1 MQESL
6 RRHGTGRHG
15 ARSRRR
21 LGRGSG
27 EGWTQPGWGPDGGP
41 GTPRR
46 RGRGR
51 LGARRPLPA
60 SPPPAVQSRGSG
72 RGRVSRLTAPLSEDS
87 LRGGAAWGWETFT
100 EQSRR
105 FSSAWSFLLLPPPM
119 LAGPPAWQPRKRR
132 GNRWRE
138 GTLRTARGDK
148 EDARG
153 AGRAA
158 GEAAAAQVRRGYM
171 RVAAEAKRR
180 AGGARPPGGGAWR
193 AGLAGGGAGRAL
205 ACGQALG
212 RCGSAGAVEVCGK
225 TEPSAAGAGQRH

>member
-1 MQESL
+1 MDERFPFGPFLGVEGVISMSAGRGQTGLGMKKRRRMRDQTRDQEKGGQTTEPKASIQRQRPLHREPERANSPSQKRPPVEAGAPALCPTVLVLLPGSRGAGVSGGSGKNEGREVQESL

-72 RGRVSRLTAPLSEDS
+72 RGGVSRLTLPYLRT
-87 LRGGAAWGWETFT
+87 LRGGAA
-100 EQSRR
+100 
-105 FSSAWSFLLLPPPM
+105 
-119 LAGPPAWQPRKRR
+119 
-132 GNRWRE
+132 
-138 GTLRTARGDK
+138 
-148 EDARG
+148 
-153 AGRAA
+153 
-158 GEAAAAQVRRGYM
+158 
-171 RVAAEAKRR
+171 
-180 AGGARPPGGGAWR
+180 
-193 AGLAGGGAGRAL
+193 
-205 ACGQALG
+205 
-212 RCGSAGAVEVCGK
+212 
-225 TEPSAAGAGQRH
+225 